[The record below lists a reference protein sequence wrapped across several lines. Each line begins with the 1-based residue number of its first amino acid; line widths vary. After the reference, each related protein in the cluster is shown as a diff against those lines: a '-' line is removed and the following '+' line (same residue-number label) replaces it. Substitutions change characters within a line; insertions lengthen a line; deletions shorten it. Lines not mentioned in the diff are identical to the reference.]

1 MALTLFLAS
10 FFGILPIIIWL
21 VFFLWQDIKK
31 PEPLRWLLFFFVLG
45 VIITPLVWYLEN
57 VYLKVLGI
65 DLNKNLSLLSLI
77 IVYLGIAFIEE
88 ITKFVTAFLVLKKNK
103 YFDEAIDA
111 MIYLVVLALGFGLVE
126 NILAGSQEITEGHL
140 LLSVLQTMS
149 LRFVGANLL
158 HALASGLIGFF
169 WALSLVK
176 KKKAYLFWGLTSGIT
191 LHFLFNLAI
200 IKFGGLAVFF
210 VSLVLFL
217 TTIGLLWAFDFLKQ
231 IEKPINYLVRN
242 KKNN

>member
-1 MALTLFLAS
+1 
-10 FFGILPIIIWL
+10 L

>member
-10 FFGILPIIIWL
+10 FLGILPIIIWL
-21 VFFLWQDIKK
+21 VFFLWQDVQK
-31 PEPLRWLLFFFVLG
+31 PEPAKWLLVFFVLG
-45 VIITPLVWYLEN
+45 VAITPLVWYFEN
-57 VYLKVLGI
+57 LYLKFLGI

-126 NILAGSQEITEGHL
+126 NILAGSQEITEGNL

-158 HALASGLIGFF
+158 HALSSGLIGFF

-176 KKKAYLFWGLTSGIT
+176 KKKAYLFWGLVSGIT
-191 LHFLFNLAI
+191 LHFIFNLVI

-210 VSLVLFL
+210 VSLGLFF

-231 IEKPINYLVRN
+231 IEKPINYLARN
-242 KKNN
+242 KKIN